1 MREIF
6 VTEPPVSIPH
16 KLSLVIQRSHSLQAI
31 LDSCVEMVAEQ
42 MQSDVCSIYLL
53 DPGGRRLRLMASQGL
68 DSAAVGKVAVKPGE
82 GLTGI
87 VVQELRS
94 LAVDDASQHPG
105 FLYFPETREERF
117 KSFLGVPMAM
127 RNRPVGA
134 IVVQTID
141 KREYTRSD
149 VETLAATAAQL
160 VGVVENARLVE
171 ALDRGEE
178 VAGFLDDVRRWG
190 KTATQS
196 HEPAPPDTTFEGTA
210 ASPGVATAPVVV
222 RGTDELEPDDT
233 EHEYQGEEA
242 EKGRFRDALEQTRL
256 DIVEIQ
262 RAAERET
269 DEEHAL
275 IFSSHLLLLN
285 DPVLASRIEHSIESG
300 DCAHTAVH
308 EGLEEFERRLLDV
321 SDPYIQERVEDIRDL
336 RGRLIGHLLRP
347 GDQGPQLR
355 DRVVVAVGIPP
366 SLVVELKAEG
376 AKGLVTERGGTT
388 SHGALLARSMG
399 IPAVT
404 GVRGLSSRVRGDDLL
419 VVDGDKGKV
428 IVNPSAE
435 TETEYALRANR
446 AERLRTEHLVYR
458 DRPAQTAD
466 GIRIEL
472 NANIGVAADLET
484 ARENGAD
491 GVGLYRTEFPFLVR
505 EQFPT
510 REEQVRIYSH
520 AYEVFPGGNINFR
533 LLDLGGD
540 KFLRGGAMAV
550 DRTPFASYRSIRV
563 LLDHPQVLRDQVQA
577 FTLAAGDR
585 PVNLLVPMIST
596 VEEVRRVRTLVSES
610 LAALPDAS
618 DYRPPRLGVM
628 IELPAAVEI
637 ARALA
642 KEVDFF
648 SIGTN
653 DLIQFTLAA
662 DRETSRVSSRA
673 DSFHPAILKML
684 RRTIEVAHAEGKT
697 VGVCGEIANNRLIA
711 GLLIAMGIDSLSV
724 TPNAIPELKQAL
736 ALMKVG
742 RVGEHIPD
750 LLALGDGTAVE
761 GRLADLLE

>member
-1 MREIF
+1 LRDPV
-6 VTEPPVSIPH
+6 VTEKPTSIPH
-16 KLSLVIQRSHSLQAI
+16 KLSLAIQRSHSLQEI

-42 MQSDVCSIYLL
+42 MQGDVCSIYLL

-68 DSAAVGKVAVKPGE
+68 ASAAVGKVALKPGE

-87 VVQELRS
+87 VVQEMRS

-105 FLYFPETREERF
+105 YLYFPETREERF

-141 KREYTRSD
+141 TRMYTQSD
-149 VETLAATAAQL
+149 IETLGAMAAQL
-160 VGVVENARLVE
+160 VGVVENARLIE
-171 ALDRGEE
+171 ALDRGDEDSQ
-178 VAGFLDDVRRWG
+178 FLDDVRRWG
-190 KTATQS
+190 TPARPS
-196 HEPAPPDTTFEGTA
+196 DEPLPPDTTFEGTA
-210 ASPGVATAPVVV
+210 ASRGVATAPVVV
-222 RGTDELEPDDT
+222 RGTDELSLDDA
-233 EHEYQGEEA
+233 EHEFQGEEA
-242 EKGRFRDALEQTRL
+242 EKARFLDALEQTRL

-285 DPVLASRIEHSIESG
+285 DPVLRSRINDAIESG
-300 DCAHTAVH
+300 NCAHIAVRDS
-308 EGLEEFERRLLDV
+308 LEEFERRLLDV

-347 GDQGPQLR
+347 GDKGPQLR
-355 DRVVVAVGIPP
+355 DRIVVAVGIPP

-404 GVRGLSSRVRGDDLL
+404 GVVGLASRVRSGDLI
-419 VVDGDKGKV
+419 VVDGDEGKV
-428 IVNPSAE
+428 ILNPSAK
-435 TETEYALRANR
+435 TEKEYTERTKH
-446 AERLRTEHLVYR
+446 AERLRTEYLVYR

-466 GIRIEL
+466 QIRIEL

-520 AYEVFPGGNINFR
+520 AYEIFPEGKINFR

-540 KFLRGGAMAV
+540 KFLRGGAISV
-550 DRTPFASYRSIRV
+550 DRSPFASYRSVRV
-563 LLDHPQVLRDQVQA
+563 LLDHPQVVRDQVQA
-577 FTLAAGDR
+577 FALAAGNR
-585 PVNLLVPMIST
+585 PINVLVPMISN
-596 VEEVRRVRTLVSES
+596 VEEVRRIRVLVSEA

-618 DYRPPRLGVM
+618 VYKRPRLGIM

-653 DLIQFTLAA
+653 DLIQFTLAV
-662 DRETSRVSSRA
+662 DRENSRVSSRA
-673 DSFHPAILKML
+673 DSFHPAILNML
-684 RRTIEVAHAEGKT
+684 HRTIEAAHAEGKP
-697 VGVCGEIANNRLIA
+697 VGVCGELANDRLLA
-711 GLLIAMGIDSLSV
+711 GLLIAMEVDSLSV
-724 TPNAIPELKQAL
+724 TPSAIPELKQAL
-736 ALMKVG
+736 AVMKV
-742 RVGEHIPD
+742 RRLEEHIPD

-761 GRLADLLE
+761 EQLANLLG